1 MLGAAYNF
9 AALSPRQEGATVIS
23 EKHLG
28 RTQVHRVSL
37 FGLYGL
43 HPRLNALITLPFK
56 HWRQEAD
63 ELDVHHSRKSVLGLR
78 DLQVGLRWVLSNAQ
92 FGPGQRLFIGA
103 NLALPTAPTYE
114 FNPFGGA
121 ADSIDHHHFVL
132 GTGTTTVTFYGE
144 WWYRSEFPWVTGL
157 VARFRPRLFTSRK
170 GFQPGSRLEV
180 DFHAIGHSYR
190 LWRAFP
196 YLTLNFRREIED
208 YWDGS
213 PAPNSGGLFIEA
225 SAGLDFE
232 LTESVSA
239 VFRFRGPIWTKV
251 EGGQQISRGLE
262 LALRTIR

>member
-1 MLGAAYNF
+1 MLGAAYYF
-9 AALSPRQEGATVIS
+9 AAQSPRQEGATPIS
-23 EKHLG
+23 EEHIG
-28 RTQVHRVSL
+28 RTQVHQVTL

-43 HPRLNALITLPFK
+43 HPRLNALIKLPFI

-63 ELDVHHSRKSVLGLR
+63 KPDVHHRNESVQGLR

-92 FGPGQRLFIGA
+92 FGPGQRLFIGV
-103 NLALPTAPTYE
+103 NLDLPTAPSYKL
-114 FNPFGGA
+114 NPFGGD
-121 ADSIDHHHFVL
+121 ADSINHHHFVL
-132 GTGTTTVTFYGE
+132 GTGATTVTLYGE

-170 GFQPGSRLEV
+170 GFQPGSRLEL

-196 YLTLNFRREIED
+196 YLTLNFRREIGD

>member
-9 AALSPRQEGATVIS
+9 AAMSPRQEGATAIA

-28 RTQVHRVSL
+28 RTQVHQVTL

-43 HPRLNALITLPFK
+43 HPRLNALITLPLI
-56 HWRQEAD
+56 HRRQEAEEPD
-63 ELDVHHSRKSVLGLR
+63 ARHRTESVQGLR
-78 DLQVGLRWVLSNAQ
+78 DLQIGLRLVLSNAQ

-157 VARFRPRLFTSRK
+157 VARFRPRLFSSPQ

-196 YLTLNFRREIED
+196 YLTLNFRREIGD